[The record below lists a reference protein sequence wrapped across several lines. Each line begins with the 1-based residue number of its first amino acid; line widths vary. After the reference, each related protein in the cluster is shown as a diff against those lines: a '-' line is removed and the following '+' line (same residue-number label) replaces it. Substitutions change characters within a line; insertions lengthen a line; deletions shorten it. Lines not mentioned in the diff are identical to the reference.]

1 MDILPS
7 LSSPIGYDLPIW
19 LVAVCT
25 FGISLWWILYHPWP
39 RLLDVIY
46 LYDWSLSVRSESHY
60 DGYFTI
66 FCLSYWMWSTYMIGR
81 CLYVRNLTMM
91 DILPSFVSPIG
102 CDLPIWLISNGT
114 FRSLYKIFKT
124 MPSVLRA
131 SKRNITR
138 RNKTSLKIEDV
149 RSNKPERQFIYIYI
163 CYIMKWWPSCL

>member
-1 MDILPS
+1 
-7 LSSPIGYDLPIW
+7 
-19 LVAVCT
+19 
-25 FGISLWWILYHPWP
+25 
-39 RLLDVIY
+39 
-46 LYDWSLSVRSESHY
+46 
-60 DGYFTI
+60 
-66 FCLSYWMWSTYMIGR
+66 MIGR

-138 RNKTSLKIEDV
+138 RNKTALVSRGQAETSLKIEDV

-163 CYIMKWWPSCL
+163 YAI

>member
-1 MDILPS
+1 
-7 LSSPIGYDLPIW
+7 
-19 LVAVCT
+19 
-25 FGISLWWILYHPWP
+25 
-39 RLLDVIY
+39 
-46 LYDWSLSVRSESHY
+46 
-60 DGYFTI
+60 
-66 FCLSYWMWSTYMIGR
+66 
-81 CLYVRNLTMM
+81 MM

-163 CYIMKWWPSCL
+163 CYIMK